1 MYDESAMNSILE
13 RNNSVFSVSIL
24 LKNSE
29 SERLNSKLGD
39 TYLMESIVTYFA
51 KLIESYLVESMANTC
66 NFDESDTF
74 CATHRVCAVRNIID
88 VKQMSNMI
96 FLCSIDIEI
105 TNVGNFLIKKCTFA
119 YNFITD

>member
-39 TYLMESIVTYFA
+39 TYFIESTVTYFD
-51 KLIESYLVESMANTC
+51 KLIESYLIESLTNMFGLN
-66 NFDESDTF
+66 ESDAF
-74 CATHRVCAVRNIID
+74 CAKHCVCAVRNIID
-88 VKQMSNMI
+88 VRQMSNMI